1 VKANGAGGAILEH
14 ARKSAVTRP
23 TRVMKFAS
31 APPQVVSLPYRQI
44 GGVMCHVSYSFLALV
59 LNKELEER
67 MADLDRNG
75 S

>member
-1 VKANGAGGAILEH
+1 MAAVPADAGDGSLGPVRDIARPLPRAAASCILG
-14 ARKSAVTRP
+14 RI
-23 TRVMKFAS
+23 
-31 APPQVVSLPYRQI
+31 APC
-44 GGVMCHVSYSFLALV
+44 GHVSCSFLALV